1 MQLTKM
7 LRGKVKRARVLGSFV
22 RNSLVFKLKRQALR
36 PRYWFNR
43 VSTIVV
49 DMDGTLF
56 DGDAGNVGLQ
66 VAYPQKEEGK
76 IMGDMLY
83 EELLHHLS
91 TGKMNVEEV
100 IYYGNQLLQDK
111 AFTRKDF
118 EHVLKKMWPTLRKEL
133 VKALR
138 QLKKQTRAKI
148 ILATLSSQEFAEMV
162 NRELRKEYG
171 FGFDGVLGSNV
182 TFDSDGKMIGI
193 KRILGF
199 KNGKI
204 KGIPTRTKLT
214 ATKEWC
220 KHHHHAFTMNQT
232 VLITDSYGDI
242 EMAKHVKTI
251 LLCPDNPTL
260 AQRVSEQFKLADR
273 IIAIDENLKENII
286 ALFHKANAKK

>member
-1 MQLTKM
+1 MELPK
-7 LRGKVKRARVLGSFV
+7 LIRGKVKRARVLGSFV

-56 DGDAGNVGLQ
+56 DSDAGNIGLQ
-66 VAYPQKEEGK
+66 VAYPHKTEGK
-76 IMGDMLY
+76 TTGDLLY
-83 EELLHHLS
+83 EELLHNLS
-91 TGKMNVEEV
+91 SGKMNVEEV
-100 IYYGNQLLQDK
+100 IYYGNQLLQDRS
-111 AFTRKDF
+111 FTREDF
-118 EHVLKKMWPTLRKEL
+118 ELVLKKMWPTLRKEL

-162 NRELRKEYG
+162 NRELRKEFG
-171 FGFDGVLGSNV
+171 FGFDGVIGSNV
-182 TFDSDGKMIGI
+182 AFDAWGTMTGI
-193 KRILGF
+193 TRILGF

-204 KGIPTRTKLT
+204 NGIPTRTKLT

-220 KHHHHAFTMNQT
+220 KQHKHHFSMNQT

-242 EMAKHVKTI
+242 EMAKHVKTV
-251 LLCPDNPTL
+251 LLTPENPTL

-273 IIAIDENLKENII
+273 IVAIDSDLKENII
-286 ALFHKANAKK
+286 QLFHKAGTKN